1 MNSTIRSSLVLF
13 LLLIVLINADIVP
26 LDTEYDE
33 QCQSLHCNTSTEICR
48 LNPECDGSQND
59 LSLKCVYCALKN
71 QSTYFSRQLPL
82 APRLLAKSGEPKLNT
97 QNGNLKSNST
107 SKSSSYDEYYEYD
120 DDDTL
125 DKNESVDADD
135 YTNEYAESYDPIM
148 NRSQTIRKSGI
159 CPKVVQTNVKCGAEK
174 LIQPDCRFDTD
185 CPGELKCCEAPCG
198 KRVCKSPIKTK
209 VSVCPTSFQC
219 TLNCPLGYRT
229 DSNGCLKCECQ
240 SCPSMEQCN
249 KNCPSGYLKDLFG
262 CDVCECND
270 RCPPFFCTIIC
281 PSGVGFAQSENGCP
295 LCQCAISRS
304 KPIEHT
310 SSCQEGVHCPPGFRC
325 LTDAHNVPMCQAEP
339 VADVPIDNTDCQ
351 SDLETN
357 CDLQC
362 SSGNYLLDA
371 RGCPTCACASNE
383 GRQLTSCPEI
393 KCRANCGDSGYQ
405 LDENGCQ
412 TCKCAKKENVQ
423 CSGVMC
429 RMFCQNGFKRDE
441 NGCQY
446 CACNESPQACPL
458 LECSRVCKNGFRKD
472 YSGCQTCDCNYE
484 QEKPKDN
491 CAPVECDLQCKYG
504 FQRDQSA
511 CKMCACNRCPTR
523 TCRMFCMYGFRRNE
537 DGCDICECDWTPV
550 SEKIQC
556 SERIPCP
563 DQRVCNMQLRLCEK
577 VDPDSVNWFLYDF
590 EIQSDIFNDHMFVQ
604 TFKSG
609 LINNIAMKYGLE
621 PAQISVSSVEQHGL
635 TSFQIMPFYAEN
647 IEDFQTKMDQID
659 ADLNS
664 HDFRSVLPGVV
675 QVIDNN
681 DRTRQNKSTFG
692 VFFGKLMHFVR
703 MSTRSLIFMLIF
715 LLIAT
720 GFIVFIMRFNACRR
734 RFKHSNRSD
743 SKSPIYDST
752 YHPAPTEDELYH
764 AIKTDDGATYVAV
777 DTNEKN
783 LSKNKQ
789 VYV

>member
-26 LDTEYDE
+26 LDTEYDV

-107 SKSSSYDEYYEYD
+107 SKGSSYDEYYEYD
-120 DDDTL
+120 DDDAL

-135 YTNEYAESYDPIM
+135 YTNEYVESYDPIM

-310 SSCQEGVHCPPGFRC
+310 SSCQVYSDP
-325 LTDAHNVPMCQAEP
+325 EP